1 MGKKRTPFFTVRR
14 SPVHGLGAFA
24 ARKIRKGTR
33 VAEYL
38 GERISSEEGSRRYDD
53 DASDSPHV
61 LLFAIDEHTVLDAAV
76 GGSDAQ
82 YINHCCEPN
91 CESEIIDG
99 RAFVIAL
106 RTIREGEELTY
117 DYHLDYEGKQTAEIR
132 RKFACRCGAPGCRG
146 TMLEPP
152 AGKSAKGKKS
162 KKTGKKDNTGKGA
175 GKRKDGKKEI
185 RKDGKMD
192 AGGKRKED
200 RKNEKKGKRKDGK
213 MKKGKGKKPKG

>member
-82 YINHCCEPN
+82 YVNHCCEPN
-91 CESEIIDG
+91 CETEIIDG
-99 RAFVIAL
+99 RAFIIAL
-106 RTIREGEELTY
+106 RTIREGEEITY
-117 DYHLDYEGKQTAEIR
+117 DYHLDYEGEQTGEIR
-132 RKFACRCGAPGCRG
+132 RKFACRCGAPTCRG

-152 AGKSAKGKKS
+152 AEEKKAGRKKRNSGKKAGSGKRKGKGKD
-162 KKTGKKDNTGKGA
+162 GKKERRKDGKKE
-175 GKRKDGKKEI
+175 KRKDGKKE
-185 RKDGKMD
+185 RT
-192 AGGKRKED
+192 KE
-200 RKNEKKGKRKDGK
+200 GK
-213 MKKGKGKKPKG
+213 MKKGKG

>member
-1 MGKKRTPFFTVRR
+1 MGKKRTPFFIVRR
-14 SPVHGLGAFA
+14 SPLHGLGAFA

-61 LLFAIDEHTVLDAAV
+61 LLFSIDEHTVLDAAV

-82 YINHCCEPN
+82 YINHSCEPN

-106 RTIREGEELTY
+106 RTIREGEEITY
-117 DYHLDYEGKQTAEIR
+117 DYHLDYEGKQTEEIR
-132 RKFACRCGAPGCRG
+132 RKFACRCGAATCRG

-152 AGKSAKGKKS
+152 AEEQPRKKKKNRKKGK
-162 KKTGKKDNTGKGA
+162 GKDVKA
-175 GKRKDGKKEI
+175 
-185 RKDGKMD
+185 
-192 AGGKRKED
+192 
-200 RKNEKKGKRKDGK
+200 GKRKDGK
-213 MKKGKGKKPKG
+213 MKKGKKAKGK